1 MKCRSKKVWLTALPH
16 TKGFSL
22 PEVVVAVS
30 ILAFISASVLVVINR
45 CIASAADSV
54 LRMQTFEVAR
64 ENMEKLLVSD
74 SVTEMVE
81 YGNSDKYPEIQWQ
94 TTVEMFYEPLTKR
107 MWIGAVC
114 SAEYTDTAGEVQTV
128 ELTHWLTDLT
138 KEQLLRI
145 IKEREEAL
153 SAEQIIETEEEA
165 ADYAGVDVQTIQQ
178 WVENSMPRTE
188 DGYYIKSELDL
199 YKQTDGSPTIEDR
212 SRQAKADAD
221 LLEKTKGEPKE
232 PSKPDSRDKQPQD
245 LGEQKPFGLPDGYEN
260 WSIDEIVKWL
270 RDRELL

>member
-1 MKCRSKKVWLTALPH
+1 M
-16 TKGFSL
+16 
-22 PEVVVAVS
+22 
-30 ILAFISASVLVVINR
+30 
-45 CIASAADSV
+45 
-54 LRMQTFEVAR
+54 
-64 ENMEKLLVSD
+64 
-74 SVTEMVE
+74 
-81 YGNSDKYPEIQWQ
+81 
-94 TTVEMFYEPLTKR
+94 
-107 MWIGAVC
+107 
-114 SAEYTDTAGEVQTV
+114 
-128 ELTHWLTDLT
+128 
-138 KEQLLRI
+138 
-145 IKEREEAL
+145 